1 MMLLMVPL
9 LLWFPIINDPNG
21 VLATITSFIPPL
33 IPFVM
38 ILRVTSASEPVPFWQ
53 IIATLVAGY
62 SWMMVMIWMCAKIFR
77 VGVLMTG
84 KPPTPIELLRWMR
97 YR

>member
-1 MMLLMVPL
+1 
-9 LLWFPIINDPNG
+9 
-21 VLATITSFIPPL
+21 
-33 IPFVM
+33 M

-84 KPPTPIELLRWMR
+84 KPPTPIELLRWLR